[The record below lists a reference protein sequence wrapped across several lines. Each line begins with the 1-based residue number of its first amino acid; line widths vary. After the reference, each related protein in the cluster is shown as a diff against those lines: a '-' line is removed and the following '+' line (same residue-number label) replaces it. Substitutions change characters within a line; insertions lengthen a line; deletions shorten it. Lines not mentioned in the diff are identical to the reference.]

1 MSNETKTLL
10 NANQNRSA
18 IINRY
23 NNVVENYDLSKI
35 FSMIQ
40 KGFDR
45 VMTNEGSNMGVRI
58 SKSRLLNIFD
68 GDNIPAKYHD
78 LVLDRLIKILKED
91 YGYVALIEND
101 DPNGLDPDYFIVRI
115 PQVY

>member
-1 MSNETKTLL
+1 MTNETKTLL

-45 VMTNEGSNMGVRI
+45 VMTNEGSNI
-58 SKSRLLNIFD
+58 
-68 GDNIPAKYHD
+68 
-78 LVLDRLIKILKED
+78 
-91 YGYVALIEND
+91 
-101 DPNGLDPDYFIVRI
+101 
-115 PQVY
+115 